1 MEKKYQI
8 VPISVENYISS
19 NYGFIPSTLSLPLIT
34 KDGFNTLI
42 GLEKIWST
50 DFYYDKNLYSYEGL
64 IKYKDTEIF
73 IYYQKSET
81 ESTYKLVFLFKE
93 DSKDSVVFIVNS
105 LTKFNVKN
113 YENIN
118 NGRVQE

>member
-1 MEKKYQI
+1 M
-8 VPISVENYISS
+8 VPISVENYIIS
-19 NYGFIPSTLSLPLIT
+19 NYNFFPSTLSLPLIT
-34 KDGFNTLI
+34 KDGFNTLTS
-42 GLEKIWST
+42 LEKLWST

-64 IKYKDTEIF
+64 IKYKDTDIF
-73 IYYQKSET
+73 IYYQKSES
-81 ESTYKLVFLFKE
+81 ESTYRLVFLFKE
-93 DSKDSVVFIVNS
+93 EMKDSVVFIVNS

>member
-1 MEKKYQI
+1 MEKKYQM

-19 NYGFIPSTLSLPLIT
+19 NYGFIPSTLSFPLIT

-64 IKYKDTEIF
+64 IKYKDTDIF
-73 IYYQKSET
+73 IYYQKSES
-81 ESTYKLVFLFKE
+81 ESTYRLVFLFKE
-93 DSKDSVVFIVNS
+93 EMKDSVVFIVNS

>member
-8 VPISVENYISS
+8 VPYSVENYITTTY
-19 NYGFIPSTLSLPLIT
+19 NFLPSIITFPLVT
-34 KDGFNTLI
+34 KDGFESLST
-42 GLEKIWST
+42 LEKIWTT
-50 DFYYDKNLYSYEGL
+50 DYYYDKTIYSYEGL
-64 IKYKDTEIF
+64 IKYKDSDVF
-73 IYYQKSET
+73 IYYQKSDT

-93 DSKDSVVFIVNS
+93 DSKDSVIFIVNS

-118 NGRVQE
+118 NTRVQV

>member
-8 VPISVENYISS
+8 VPLSVESYISL
-19 NYGFIPSTLSLPLIT
+19 NYGFIPSSLTFPLIT
-34 KDGFNTLI
+34 KEGFDTLI
-42 GLEKIWST
+42 NLERVWST
-50 DFYYDKNLYSYEGL
+50 DFYLDKNLYTYEGL
-64 IKYKDTEIF
+64 MKYKDTEIF

-93 DSKDSVVFIVNS
+93 DSKDSVVFIINS

>member
-8 VPISVENYISS
+8 VPLSVESYISL
-19 NYGFIPSTLSLPLIT
+19 NYGFVPSSLTFPLIT
-34 KDGFNTLI
+34 KEGFDTLI
-42 GLEKIWST
+42 NLERVWST
-50 DFYYDKNLYSYEGL
+50 DFYLDKNLYTYEGL

-93 DSKDSVVFIVNS
+93 DTKDSVVFIINS